1 MKDLSQKGTWQKRN
15 KKNLL
20 AETKVRMACFMTFPS
35 IMWIKEAW
43 KREVKLEGKSIKNET
58 EEAIKEINVNL

>member
-1 MKDLSQKGTWQKRN
+1 
-15 KKNLL
+15 
-20 AETKVRMACFMTFPS
+20 MTFPS